1 MPWKYNIEF
10 DVLFTNEP
18 SLTEIK
24 GVSQEV
30 LVGSD
35 ATISCKITG
44 ITQPITVKWKIDVE
58 TVIPSTSKYIVNT
71 ESFDQLTN
79 SQVTTLTVRNVSKTA
94 DTVFTCEISS
104 LDWEHSDDAT
114 SVTLGVFG
122 MFLWYDTCTKA
133 VSISANVTN
142 SARRQI

>member
-1 MPWKYNIEF
+1 M
-10 DVLFTNEP
+10 
-18 SLTEIK
+18 
-24 GVSQEV
+24 
-30 LVGSD
+30 
-35 ATISCKITG
+35 
-44 ITQPITVKWKIDVE
+44 
-58 TVIPSTSKYIVNT
+58 NT